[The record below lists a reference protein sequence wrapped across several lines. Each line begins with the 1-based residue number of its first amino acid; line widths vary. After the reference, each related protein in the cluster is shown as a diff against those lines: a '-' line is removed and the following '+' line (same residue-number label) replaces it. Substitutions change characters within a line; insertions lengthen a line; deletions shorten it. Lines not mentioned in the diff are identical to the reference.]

1 MSDLSFKQFSNT
13 IEHTKQR
20 IQKKTI
26 IEKTAI
32 QGLCLLGAPISE
44 FQNYFF
50 IDHLP
55 LKTIRKRYYHEMK
68 KKKNKKK
75 GRKKKKKFHKTK
87 KLVVD
92 LDKPIGVNGE
102 LQIKNNS
109 KKCPSF
115 AFPSSYP
122 FDLLKQ
128 QQLKIHQNKKQIQ
141 KVIVSNI

>member
-1 MSDLSFKQFSNT
+1 MSDLNFKQFSTT

-20 IQKKTI
+20 IQNKTI

-50 IDHLP
+50 SDHLP
-55 LKTIRKRYYHEMK
+55 IKTIRKRFYHELK

-75 GRKKKKKFHKTK
+75 RKKQKFITTK

-92 LDKPIGVNGE
+92 LEKPIGVNGE

-109 KKCPSF
+109 PNLPKF
-115 AFPSSYP
+115 ACPSSYP

-128 QQLKIHQNKKQIQ
+128 QRLKIHQNKKKIQ
-141 KVIVSNI
+141 KVFVSNI